1 MITNVNVT
9 TVNVTKINYT
19 NVQVRNAVVATSA
32 DRFGHG
38 GQSYTHIPANDL
50 GRWHPSERGIE
61 VKPTAASLVPGEGRA
76 VRPPREVMDRPVV
89 ANREPREPLAKIREE
104 LLRVRLM
111 LEPGDEVV
119 REAHDDDI
127 TVRVAF
133 SPPLGPPVKD
143 IVEVDVRQ

>member
-1 MITNVNVT
+1 VREAKEVERLGFPVT
-9 TVNVTKINYT
+9 PGRTGSG
-19 NVQVRNAVVATSA
+19 R
-32 DRFGHG
+32 
-38 GQSYTHIPANDL
+38 IPAELDKARFARMQL
-50 GRWHPSERGIE
+50 QAE
-61 VKPTAASLVPGEGRA
+61 L
-76 VRPPREVMDRPVV
+76 
-89 ANREPREPLAKIREE
+89 REPLAKIREE

-111 LEPGDEVV
+111 LEPGNEVV